1 MEPETKYLSEY
12 YSRHRSLTL
21 SSAKKIVKLFPKFF
35 DPRLILD
42 IGCGTGEWIK
52 AFQYQYPSC
61 NFTGIDGNWIK
72 SNNLICNFNEF
83 IVADLN
89 FGLPK
94 NIINK
99 NYDLITCLETI
110 TDLPEKEGGKL
121 ISQIC
126 KITNLC
132 LFSSGAPNQTHGP
145 HKNRQWQSYWHS
157 LFKKNGFIA
166 LDFIRPAIWN
176 DNDVGPWYRQNCFL
190 FIEESWLQRNQK
202 WQNLT
207 LSQKFPIDILH
218 PNLLPPLTQNM
229 RLKTWLRLLPR
240 ILLNTFKK

>member
-1 MEPETKYLSEY
+1 M
-12 YSRHRSLTL
+12 
-21 SSAKKIVKLFPKFF
+21 
-35 DPRLILD
+35 
-42 IGCGTGEWIK
+42 
-52 AFQYQYPSC
+52 
-61 NFTGIDGNWIK
+61 
-72 SNNLICNFNEF
+72 
-83 IVADLN
+83 
-89 FGLPK
+89 
-94 NIINK
+94 
-99 NYDLITCLETI
+99 
-110 TDLPEKEGGKL
+110 
-121 ISQIC
+121 
-126 KITNLC
+126 C